1 MQTRTLLVVLC
12 AAAAVLIAALFLRP
26 DDASA
31 DTARASQTAPA
42 AQPLRTETEL
52 LTPAPDA
59 ARDAAPSNEVGLVR
73 AAVERTPTRAT
84 LTGRVL
90 RDARPVA
97 QARVTVAKGVSD
109 LSRYA
114 VRTEALNVTREVQ
127 EQREPREYVGSL
139 VESDAEGRFR
149 IDISS
154 LFRNGPPTAL
164 WIQVSAPTSRANH
177 FELPLSQ
184 FLHDAAPA
192 VFEHDVTL
200 QLEPACVVHV
210 AFNFPT
216 SEQAQGEQPNK
227 RTPPVTVVRVGGDAN
242 LRPSSPSVWR
252 HGRDG
257 EHEIGLECGESYVL
271 LSADSG
277 WRPIGVSVQPTA
289 ETHLGRFELERGA
302 SVSGRVMSE
311 GAPVRALVTLELVG
325 GGARTRLGTDD
336 FCELNGV
343 YERARLTVPTNAD
356 GEFRADGLAN
366 ARYRVRAVPA
376 DNPHATGD
384 VAREIDSPAE
394 NVLLQ
399 FELGRLDVR
408 VRRAGAPVAGQM
420 ISIHHRS
427 PNGNSGGA
435 LVTDNDG
442 AALLRLRPD
451 QRTTLELRWREF
463 KGGPEYVRQVDAP
476 FPGVGQRAELVIEL

>member
-1 MQTRTLLVVLC
+1 M
-12 AAAAVLIAALFLRP
+12 
-26 DDASA
+26 
-31 DTARASQTAPA
+31 
-42 AQPLRTETEL
+42 
-52 LTPAPDA
+52 
-59 ARDAAPSNEVGLVR
+59 R

-84 LTGRVL
+84 LTGIVL
-90 RDARPVA
+90 RDGDQVTGAQVSVAR
-97 QARVTVAKGVSD
+97 GVSE
-109 LSRYA
+109 LAQYA
-114 VRTEALNVTREVQ
+114 VRAEAVNVTHELRTQ
-127 EQREPREYVGSL
+127 LRTRTYAGPRTD
-139 VESDAEGRFR
+139 SDGEGRFR

-184 FLHDAAPA
+184 FLHDEAPA

-227 RTPPVTVVRVGGDAN
+227 RTPPVTVVRVGGDAH
-242 LRPSSPSVWR
+242 LRPNSPSVWR

-302 SVSGRVMSE
+302 SVSGRVVSD

-325 GGARTRLGTDD
+325 GGARTGFGNDE

-384 VAREIDSPAE
+384 VAREIDAPAE
-394 NVLLQ
+394 NLLLQ
-399 FELGRLDVR
+399 FELGRLDLR
-408 VRRAGAPVAGQM
+408 VRRAGQPVAGQM

-463 KGGPEYVRQVDAP
+463 KGGPEYVRQLDAP